1 MLPGLIETANR
12 IIESRRLEKILKV
25 IESQHNPGAAKAA
38 EEFTQLPVLLGVF
51 FLFFKSNRKSSG
63 IAEMWLSRHWCAGF
77 P

>member
-1 MLPGLIETANR
+1 MLPGLIGTANR

-25 IESQHNPGAAKAA
+25 IESHRNPGAAKTA

-51 FLFFKSNRKSSG
+51 FLFFKSNHKSSE
-63 IAEMWLSRHWCAGF
+63 IAEMRLNRHWCAGF